1 MIMAWTRRDVESQ
14 GTNRTSYW
22 FWLLL
27 VALLFSACGK
37 SAPSQKPVQVQDLQV
52 RSQERIFHSA
62 KSDVLSGRYAQA
74 IEKLNRFLSTY
85 PRSSFESEVRWLLA
99 RSYHES
105 GKIKT
110 ALKHYQQVLDQA
122 ESHAHHQEAQQY
134 RDQIHASLTP
144 PPAAPPTPQVTPPS
158 SIPRI
163 RQQAE
168 VFALQMT
175 LGQWAE
181 GRDWKTRLKNMS
193 RRGVTTQLINLEC
206 GMMKEDAGALFQPSS
221 SVDAD
226 PSGLSQ
232 SFSSFVTH
240 AHQHG
245 LTVFLGVNVRC
256 LGRLDVDSGNR
267 WADRAYDQQTKGL
280 RSTQYFDLFN
290 REYQN
295 FLKDILAVLA
305 SSGIDGIVFLD
316 DAPLGMFDGV
326 TPIALKKFQQEFGL
340 TFHPQKVF
348 AIKSLNRKSG
358 RIAPPKE
365 SEFWRWIGWRS
376 RAQLKVLQD
385 LMDSVRQSHSKF
397 QVALELYAGGLNEP
411 LRTLLQLNEDILE
424 SHHLDFSFLVVDMDG
439 PQRIQGSSDGLPGR
453 FQQESLSKVAKRFLE
468 IFKDPTRLW
477 LTVPRKLGMKAW
489 SSESLKELT
498 GEADVPK
505 GIGLVYDLRPFS

>member
-1 MIMAWTRRDVESQ
+1 MAWIRRDIKAQ
-14 GTNRTSYW
+14 GMNRASCW

-37 SAPSQKPVQVQDLQV
+37 SAPSQKPVEVQDLQV
-52 RSQERIFHSA
+52 RSQERIVHAA
-62 KSDVLSGRYAQA
+62 KSDVLSARYAQA

-85 PRSSFESEVRWLLA
+85 PSSSFESEVRWLLA
-99 RSYHES
+99 RSYHKS
-105 GKIKT
+105 GKVKT
-110 ALKHYQQVLDQA
+110 ALKHYQQVLDQG
-122 ESHAHHQEAQQY
+122 EGSVHYQEAQQY
-134 RDQIHASLTP
+134 KDQIQASLTP
-144 PPAAPPTPQVTPPS
+144 PDPPLTAPATRPP

-163 RQQAE
+163 RQPAE

-175 LGQWAE
+175 LGQWVE
-181 GRDWKTRLKNMS
+181 GRNWKTRLKNMS

-206 GMMKEDAGALFQPSS
+206 GMLKEDAGALFRSS
-221 SVDAD
+221 SSLGTDS
-226 PSGLSQ
+226 SGLSQ
-232 SFSSFVTH
+232 SFSSFVMH

-245 LTVFLGVNVRC
+245 LSVFLGVNVRC
-256 LGRLDVDSGNR
+256 LGRLLDGDSGSR
-267 WADRAYDQQTKGL
+267 WADRAYDHQTKGL

-290 REYQN
+290 REYQI

-305 SSGIDGIVFLD
+305 STGIDGIVFLD
-316 DAPLGMFDGV
+316 DAPMGMFDGV

-340 TFHPQKVF
+340 KFHPQKVF
-348 AIKSLNRKSG
+348 AIKSLNGKMG
-358 RIAPPKE
+358 RVVPPKE

-376 RAQLKVLQD
+376 RAQLKVLRD
-385 LMDSVRQSHSKF
+385 LMDSIRQSHSKV

-424 SHHLDFSFLVVDMDG
+424 SNNLDFSFLVVDVDG
-439 PQRIQGSSDGLPGR
+439 PQRIEGSSGGLPGR

-477 LTVPRKLGMKAW
+477 LTVPKKLGMKAW

-498 GEADVPK
+498 GEADVPQ